1 MLQSPVDIALIA
13 GVVLLIFGPKKV
25 PEMGKALGL
34 GIGNFKKALFEAQ
47 EEVKSAIKD
56 DPAHPAV
63 TSTAAAS
70 SVSPVQ
76 AVPAAVSP
84 EIKTEVVAEKPVT
97 VDETPRPIV

>member
-56 DPAHPAV
+56 DPAHPASTSASA
-63 TSTAAAS
+63 TSTVTPALSA
-70 SVSPVQ
+70 PV
-76 AVPAAVSP
+76 ATGTDS
-84 EIKTEVVAEKPVT
+84 KTEGVAERPVV
-97 VDETPRPIV
+97 VDELPRPIV

>member
-56 DPAHPAV
+56 DPAHPTV
-63 TSTAAAS
+63 TSTTATSSATPALAAPVAS
-70 SVSPVQ
+70 SS
-76 AVPAAVSP
+76 
-84 EIKTEVVAEKPVT
+84 EGKTEAVAEKPVV
-97 VDETPRPIV
+97 VDETSRPIV

>member
-47 EEVKSAIKD
+47 EEVKTALKD
-56 DPAHPAV
+56 DPAHP
-63 TSTAAAS
+63 TTTNTATTS
-70 SVSPVQ
+70 SVAP
-76 AVPAAVSP
+76 ALAAPAAVSP
-84 EIKTEVVAEKPVT
+84 EIKTEAVAERPVVAE
-97 VDETPRPIV
+97 ETPRPIV

>member
-56 DPAHPAV
+56 DPAHPTANNTTA
-63 TSTAAAS
+63 TSSVAPALAAPVAAS
-70 SVSPVQ
+70 
-76 AVPAAVSP
+76 P
-84 EIKTEVVAEKPVT
+84 ESKTEVVAERPVV

>member
-56 DPAHPAV
+56 DPAHPAA
-63 TSTAAAS
+63 TSATATS
-70 SVSPVQ
+70 SIPP
-76 AVPAAVSP
+76 ALTAPAAISV
-84 EIKTEVVAEKPVT
+84 ETKNEAVAERPVV
-97 VDETPRPIV
+97 VDETPRTIV